1 MNRINPLWL
10 TPIWEVQ
17 TNFDDSF
24 NQTLM
29 DEMYAI
35 GVNMATE
42 AQPKTSLWDYNTPAL
57 ARLKETMLEQVKLK
71 LSKYLEEV
79 NSLNLSFKADM
90 AWVNVKAPGESIE
103 LHGHPDAAFAATYY
117 VKTQE
122 NCGNLVLWT
131 QKGNEIALPPV
142 TGKLVF
148 FPAYVLHYIKTNK
161 SNDLRISISAD
172 ITTVIDPNAPNALV
186 LRSWCNDMLK
196 IKGWQCSS
204 N

>member
-1 MNRINPLWL
+1 MNKVNPLWL

-29 DEMYAI
+29 DEMHSI

-42 AQPKTSLWDYNTPAL
+42 AQPKTSLWDYKTPAL
-57 ARLKETMLEQVKLK
+57 GKLKQTILEQVKSK
-71 LSKYLEEV
+71 LTNDLEEV
-79 NSLNLSFKADM
+79 SSLNLDFKADM
-90 AWVNVKAPGESIE
+90 AWVNVKTPGESIE

-117 VKTQE
+117 VKTQA
-122 NCGNLVLWT
+122 NCGNLVLRT

-148 FPAYVLHYIKTNK
+148 FPAYVLHYIEVNK
-161 SNDLRISISAD
+161 SNDLRISISTD

-186 LRSWCNDMLK
+186 LKSWCNDMLK
-196 IKGWQCSS
+196 IKEYQCL
-204 N
+204 NV